1 MLLPDFVVIDI
12 MCWCDFQRSSSEFHV
27 YIFIFNNWNDS
38 IYNRNDYIF
47 TFQMS
52 IFFIIWIYTNR
63 YVPENGFWTSRCHRN
78 KLFRTFNFIFK
89 VPKFPI
95 EFFINYLFIR
105 NIGFGFWIPVH
116 HSITSVNQTFIV

>member
-1 MLLPDFVVIDI
+1 MFLPDFVVIDI
-12 MCWCDFQRSSSEFHV
+12 MRRSDFQRSSSEFHV

-38 IYNRNDYIF
+38 IYNRNDYVF
-47 TFQMS
+47 TFQMR
-52 IFFIIWIYTNR
+52 IFFIVRIYTNR
-63 YVPENGFWTSRCHRN
+63 YVTENSFWTSRCHRN